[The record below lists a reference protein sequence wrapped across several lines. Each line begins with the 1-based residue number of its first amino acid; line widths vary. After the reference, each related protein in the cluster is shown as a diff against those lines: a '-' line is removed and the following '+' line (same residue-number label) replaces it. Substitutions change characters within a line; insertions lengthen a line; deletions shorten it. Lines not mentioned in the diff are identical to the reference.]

1 MISQSIPLVCVC
13 IPNYNNEKTI
23 NKTLDSLINQTYK
36 NIRIK
41 IFDNASTD
49 NSIEILKKY
58 EKEYENIQIFQN
70 KINIGGEANFTKCI
84 QNLEGEF
91 GAIFHADDL
100 YTPTMVEE
108 QVQFL
113 IKYSECSAVSTYGFI
128 IDENSNIISK
138 RPIPNEF
145 LEEKH
150 YVIGNQLN
158 LLKKIFENG
167 NFITCPSVLART
179 DIYKNKIIEWKGEQ
193 FKTSADLDVWLRLAE
208 FGKFGYI
215 SNPLIYYREST
226 ASYSFNDRRA
236 RLDENNMFLVLEYYL
251 NRYKDR
257 LDNKDL
263 NNLKF
268 LYFKDNINRTINQII
283 KNNRN
288 QKLDINCFDFKII
301 SLAFKNKDNFKI
313 YLIGL
318 IVKFLRNF
326 GIKESIRNKLY
337 EIRFGKKI

>member
-1 MISQSIPLVCVC
+1 MSQVIPQVCIC

-23 NKTLDSLINQTYK
+23 SETLDSLLNQTYR
-36 NIRIK
+36 NILIK

-49 NSIEILKKY
+49 DSVKILKEY
-58 EKEYENIQIFQN
+58 EKKYENIQIFQN
-70 KINIGGEANFTKCI
+70 QINIGGEANFTKCI
-84 QNLEGEF
+84 QNFEGEF

-108 QVQFL
+108 QVKFL
-113 IKYSECSAVSTYGFI
+113 VKYPECSAVSTHGFV
-128 IDENSNIISK
+128 IDKNSNIISQ
-138 RPIPNEF
+138 RPIPDEF

-167 NFITCPSVLART
+167 NFITCPSVLAKT
-179 DIYKNKIIEWKGEQ
+179 DIYKNKINEWKGEE

-215 SNPLIYYREST
+215 SKPLIYYREST
-226 ASYSFNDRRA
+226 VSYSFNDRRA
-236 RLDENNMFLVLEYYL
+236 RLDENNMFLVLEHYL
-251 NRYKDR
+251 NIYKDR
-257 LDNKDL
+257 LDKKDL

-283 KNNRN
+283 KNNRD
-288 QKLDINCFDFKII
+288 QKLDIDCFDFKII
-301 SLAFKNKDNFKI
+301 SLAFRNKDNFKI

-318 IVKFLRNF
+318 IVKFLRNI
-326 GIKESIRNKLY
+326 GIKKTIRNKLY